1 MTGFKC
7 KEEQDRSKYMDKK
20 SRWLAFIAAGIGLGL
35 AGSKYIQWLK
45 ATDLTGKV
53 VLITGSSR
61 GLGLA
66 MAEEF
71 ARQGARLVLCARSK
85 AELER
90 AGQQVA
96 QLGAE
101 VITLPCDISDR
112 DQVQKMVDQVTA
124 SFGSTDVLVN
134 NAGIITVGPMQT
146 MTLKDYEESMSI
158 MYWSTVYTTLAVLPS
173 MLQRKSGHIVN
184 ITSIGGKISV
194 PHLLPY
200 SSAKFAQVGFSE
212 GLHAELAREGVK
224 VLTVVPGL
232 MRTGSPRNAFFKGKH
247 QVEYTLF
254 NLLDTL
260 PFTSISAARA
270 ARRIVR
276 ATRQGETEIILSP
289 QAQLAARFHGL
300 FPGITGDLLALV
312 NRFLPS
318 SNGDGTEKEPWKG
331 SESTTSLSPSFLTA
345 LGELA
350 AERYNER

>member
-1 MTGFKC
+1 
-7 KEEQDRSKYMDKK
+7 MDKK
-20 SRWLAFIAAGIGLGL
+20 SRWLAFTAAGIGLGL
-35 AGSKYIQWLK
+35 AGSRFVLSLT
-45 ATDLTGKV
+45 ATDLHGKV

-71 ARQGARLVLCARSK
+71 GRKGARLVLCARSES
-85 AELER
+85 ELER

-96 QLGAE
+96 QLGVE

-112 DQVQKMVDQVTA
+112 EQVQKMVDQVTA
-124 SFGSTDVLVN
+124 SFGQIDVLVN

-146 MTLKDYEESMSI
+146 MTLKDYEESMAI
-158 MYWSTVYTTLAVLPS
+158 MYWGSVYTTLAVLPS

-184 ITSIGGKISV
+184 ITSIGGKVSV

-200 SSAKFAQVGFSE
+200 SSAKFAMIGFSE
-212 GLHAELAREGVK
+212 GLHAELAREGVH

-232 MRTGSPRNAFFKGKH
+232 MRTGSPGNAFFKGKH
-247 QVEYTLF
+247 RIEYTLF

-260 PFTSISAARA
+260 PFTSISAAKA
-270 ARRIVR
+270 ARQIVR
-276 ATRQGETEIILSP
+276 ATRQGRTEIILSP
-289 QAQLAARFHGL
+289 QAQLASRVHGL
-300 FPGITGDLLALV
+300 FPGITNDLLTLV

-318 SNGDGTEKEPWKG
+318 SDGEDSEKEPWKG
-331 SESTTSLSPSFLTA
+331 AESTTSLSSSFLTV